1 LGGCGWRGPQ
11 TVEAIGEIVGELCDR
26 LEKDVYLNPR
36 DVHLN
41 PRNDALQ
48 GQVTVRKP
56 VEAVGEKGFELCER
70 LEMGCVPEPEKMCT
84 STRGIDALQG
94 KEWRTSGQERRTPGQ
109 GIAHLR
115 ASNDALQGKE

>member
-84 STRGIDALQG
+84 STRGIGAVQG
-94 KEWRTSGQERRTPGQ
+94 KKLRTSGQAMTHFRARNGAPQ
-109 GIAHLR
+109 GK
-115 ASNDALQGKE
+115 NDALQGKE